1 MPYSGH
7 SLPHSSPHCRLP
19 TPGVLTMLPVPLHA
33 LAAIVLCILFA
44 FLPVQ
49 GAMAASSDAVGAIE
63 APGPQALIDAER
75 FEEALILLQPL
86 VRNETVEAGTLFL
99 YGMAAVGTAQ
109 RPDLAEA
116 DRNVLLNEA
125 IAAFHTMLVEQ
136 PGLVRVRLELAR
148 VFFLKREDGLARRHF
163 ETVLAGDVPE
173 EVKAN
178 VRLFLAEIRARRRW
192 SFNMGVAVAPDTNI
206 GAGSDERTITIFGL
220 PFERDAQE
228 LTRSGIGLS
237 FWGGAEYQAPVS
249 ERLRIRAGAQA
260 SRREY
265 EGSVFDQHFVA
276 LHLGPRWLLGAATDA
291 SLLASARQHWSGTA
305 PNYRE
310 LGGRLEIGHRF
321 GPRVTGSAGASWHD
335 RRYRTG
341 SRLDGP
347 GWNATLRGSWVITP
361 TVRADLFGG
370 FAQQR
375 PKFRRERHRGRWFG
389 TGVTVALPLG
399 FTVGGSAELRWTDYE
414 RGWFPFVADGGPRTD
429 RTRSLRLST
438 HNRAIT
444 LLGFSPELALVRET
458 RDSNAQLHGYKR
470 TSGELRF
477 VQQF

>member
-1 MPYSGH
+1 M
-7 SLPHSSPHCRLP
+7 LLSSATLFRALMLAFCLLIA
-19 TPGVLTMLPVPLHA
+19 VLSIH
-33 LAAIVLCILFA
+33 
-44 FLPVQ
+44 
-49 GAMAASSDAVGAIE
+49 GAGAQSSDVAAVGTPDPRE
-63 APGPQALIDAER
+63 LIDTGR
-75 FEEALILLQPL
+75 FEEAFNLLQPRL
-86 VRNETVEAGTLFL
+86 LEETVEPNTLFL
-99 YGMAAVGTAQ
+99 YGLAAVGAAQ
-109 RPDLAEA
+109 RVNRTKEERDA
-116 DRNVLLNEA
+116 LLDEA
-125 IAAFHTMLVEQ
+125 IAAFHAMLVRNPE
-136 PGLVRVRLELAR
+136 LVRVRLELAR
-148 VFFLKREDGLARRHF
+148 AFFLKGEDSLAAKHF
-163 ETVLAGDVPE
+163 ETVLAGEVPD

-178 VRLFLAEIRARRRW
+178 VDLFLAEIRVRRRW
-192 SFNMGVAVAPDTNI
+192 SFNLGFAVAPDTNI
-206 GAGSDERTITIFGL
+206 GGTSDERTITIYGL

-249 ERLRIRAGAQA
+249 DRLRIRAGAQA

-265 EGSVFDQHFVA
+265 ERSDFDQHFVA
-276 LHLGPRWLLGAATDA
+276 LHLGPRWLLDAATEA

-321 GPRVTGSAGASWHD
+321 GPRVTGSARASWHD

-347 GWNATLRGSWVITP
+347 GWDATLRGSWVVAP

-399 FTVGGSAELRWTDYE
+399 FTIGGSAELRWTDYE
-414 RGWFPFVADGGPRTD
+414 RGWFPFVTDDGPRED
-429 RTRSLRLST
+429 RTRSYRLSA
-438 HNRAIT
+438 HNRAFT
-444 LLGFSPELALVRET
+444 VLGFSPEIAVVRET
-458 RDSNAQLHGYKR
+458 RESNAQLHDYSR